1 LRVPAFKEW
10 KTDPKT
16 PVIRTPFIA
25 YAWRFLEKVQRP
37 KKYFTF
43 LKNRFQ
49 RYFNGLRRAGAG
61 RARFLCFLAC
71 FELRGLKKLCYSSV
85 LRSTRH

>member
-49 RYFNGLRRAGAG
+49 RYFNGLRRAGCGPGAFPVFFG
-61 RARFLCFLAC
+61 LFRVARA
-71 FELRGLKKLCYSSV
+71 KKAV
-85 LRSTRH
+85 L